1 MTKEVGTLLL
11 VIITTHGEYMSVSQ
25 QPRTVFSEGKRI
37 SHVHRLSQHLLTDN
51 AEKAA
56 CNK

>member
-25 QPRTVFSEGKRI
+25 QPSTVCSEGEKI
-37 SHVHRLSQHLLTDN
+37 SHVQRLSQHLVTDN